1 MDISELPSKLHP
13 QTREYIES
21 TDVKTRKQT
30 GEYFTPPEL
39 SIELLKTLPQSIQ
52 NTDGLRILDPA
63 SGTGEFLRVAEN
75 LFENPDLH
83 GWELNEEL
91 ADISTEVAPDATITV
106 TDTLTQTPEEE
117 FDLIIGNPP
126 YYEMDN
132 KDEMRDR
139 YGEIM
144 YGRTN
149 IYALFIYKSLQLLH
163 NDGYLAFVNPP
174 SMNNGA
180 YFKELR
186 SYIINNCSIENLEI
200 KEDTQLFSGANQ
212 SIMLLTVYNT
222 DVHNDYV
229 FTHNDISIFST
240 NAEYLTNQFEDKY
253 NLRDL
258 GYEVQTGK
266 IPWNQYKDELSDSTS
281 ADTIPL
287 VWSKN
292 ICNSELVLDNHEKP
306 QYIEPV
312 RKTEGPAIVVNRVV
326 GQPGSGSVR
335 AAYIEPETEFVAENH
350 VNVITADSTVEQRI
364 SFEQVLDQLNNPEN
378 IDVVQSIT
386 GNSQLSKTELEQ
398 LFPFS
403 VN

>member
-1 MDISELPSKLHP
+1 MDISELPSDLHP
-13 QTREYIES
+13 QTQAYIES
-21 TDVKTRKQT
+21 TDVTTRKQT

-52 NTDGLRILDPA
+52 NKDGLRILDPA
-63 SGTGEFLRVAEN
+63 SGTGEFLRVAEK

-91 ADISTEVAPDATITV
+91 AEISTDVVPDATITV

-117 FDLIIGNPP
+117 FDLVIGNPP

-163 NDGYLAFVNPP
+163 TDGYLAFVNPP

-186 SYIINNCSIENLEI
+186 SYIIDNCSIENLEI

-212 SIMLLTVYNT
+212 SIMLLTLYNT
-222 DVHNDYV
+222 DVHN
-229 FTHNDISIFST
+229 
-240 NAEYLTNQFEDKY
+240 
-253 NLRDL
+253 
-258 GYEVQTGK
+258 
-266 IPWNQYKDELSDSTS
+266 LSL
-281 ADTIPL
+281 IH
-287 VWSKN
+287 
-292 ICNSELVLDNHEKP
+292 I
-306 QYIEPV
+306 
-312 RKTEGPAIVVNRVV
+312 
-326 GQPGSGSVR
+326 
-335 AAYIEPETEFVAENH
+335 
-350 VNVITADSTVEQRI
+350 
-364 SFEQVLDQLNNPEN
+364 
-378 IDVVQSIT
+378 
-386 GNSQLSKTELEQ
+386 
-398 LFPFS
+398 
-403 VN
+403 